1 MMHTNKDILVKG
13 IKFLGYTVVLM
24 FSSPILIYQ
33 AFKNQ
38 QHDLYIPVLVVG
50 FIVGLGALFMAFW
63 AIKTIM
69 DSLFGK
75 KKNRKQ

>member
-1 MMHTNKDILVKG
+1 MMHTDKDVLVKG
-13 IKFLGYTVVLM
+13 IKYLGYTVVLM

-38 QHDLYIPVLVVG
+38 QHDLYIPVLVGG
-50 FIVGLGALFMAFW
+50 FIVGLGALFMAFLG
-63 AIKTIM
+63 IKTIM

-75 KKNRKQ
+75 KKKEK

>member
-1 MMHTNKDILVKG
+1 MMHTDKDVLVKG
-13 IKFLGYTVVLM
+13 IKYLGYTVVLM

-38 QHDLYIPVLVVG
+38 QHDLYIPVLLAG
-50 FIVGLGALFMAFW
+50 FIVGLGALFMAFLG
-63 AIKTIM
+63 IKTIM

-75 KKNRKQ
+75 KKKEK

>member
-1 MMHTNKDILVKG
+1 MMHTNKDVLVKG
-13 IKFLGYTVVLM
+13 IKYLGYTVVLM

-50 FIVGLGALFMAFW
+50 FIVGLGALFMAFLG
-63 AIKTIM
+63 IKTIM
-69 DSLFGK
+69 DSLFGQK
-75 KKNRKQ
+75 KKEK

>member
-1 MMHTNKDILVKG
+1 MHTDKDVLVKG
-13 IKFLGYTVVLM
+13 IKYLGYTVVLM

-38 QHDLYIPVLVVG
+38 QHDLYIPVLVAG
-50 FIVGLGALFMAFW
+50 FIVGLGALFMAFLG
-63 AIKTIM
+63 IKTIM

-75 KKNRKQ
+75 KKKEK

>member
-1 MMHTNKDILVKG
+1 MMHTDKDVLVKG
-13 IKFLGYTVVLM
+13 IKYLGYTVVLM

-38 QHDLYIPVLVVG
+38 QHDLYIPVLVAG
-50 FIVGLGALFMAFW
+50 FIVGLGALFMAFLG
-63 AIKTIM
+63 IKTIM

-75 KKNRKQ
+75 KKKEK